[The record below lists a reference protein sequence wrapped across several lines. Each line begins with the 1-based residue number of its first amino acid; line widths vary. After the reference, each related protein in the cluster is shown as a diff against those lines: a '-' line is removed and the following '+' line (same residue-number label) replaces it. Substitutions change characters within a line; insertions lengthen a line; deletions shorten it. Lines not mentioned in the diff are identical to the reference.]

1 MLNTDKIYFYPYKIF
16 GVEGRKYLY
25 TIYASGLFE
34 IDNAVS
40 KLLQLND
47 STVESIKEALKI
59 DLTEDKL
66 IGLLTDMENEKLLYR
81 NEVSHDES
89 QEIEKANFSA
99 LTLMLAQECNM
110 RCSYCYGEGGEYNNK
125 GIMTENVAF
134 QAIDYLVKNSTDE
147 LLHIA
152 FLGGEPLLNF
162 PLLKKVVEYC
172 KQISAD
178 TGKKFSYTIT
188 TNGTLITDSIEKYLI
203 ENKIVCQISL
213 DGTKEKN
220 DMNRFFRNKKGSY
233 DVIVEKTKSMR
244 HMNLVTARATVTPD
258 NSDYKEIFNHLNELE
273 FRAIPIAIAQ
283 NMVDDEQFDKI
294 LSEYINYI
302 FYFEELILTKQYA
315 KAKKMTDLVN
325 ALEKI
330 EFGNVR
336 NNGCGAGRTMFA
348 VDIDGTLY
356 PCHRFVGERKFA
368 LGNIWTGSDNSK
380 FLKMINVRNRD
391 KCSKCWAQ
399 NLCLGCCPHENYTNT
414 NNINLASE
422 RSCRMAKT
430 IYEKLIS
437 VYIRM
442 SDEDK
447 KMMWPED

>member
-1 MLNTDKIYFYPYKIF
+1 
-16 GVEGRKYLY
+16 
-25 TIYASGLFE
+25 
-34 IDNAVS
+34 
-40 KLLQLND
+40 
-47 STVESIKEALKI
+47 
-59 DLTEDKL
+59 
-66 IGLLTDMENEKLLYR
+66 
-81 NEVSHDES
+81 
-89 QEIEKANFSA
+89 
-99 LTLMLAQECNM
+99 
-110 RCSYCYGEGGEYNNK
+110 
-125 GIMTENVAF
+125 MT
-134 QAIDYLVKNSTDE
+134 
-147 LLHIA
+147 
-152 FLGGEPLLNF
+152 
-162 PLLKKVVEYC
+162 
-172 KQISAD
+172 
-178 TGKKFSYTIT
+178 
-188 TNGTLITDSIEKYLI
+188 

-437 VYIRM
+437 VYIKM

>member
-16 GVEGRKYLY
+16 RVEGRKYLY

-40 KLLQLND
+40 KLLQLNG

-66 IGLLTDMENEKLLYR
+66 IELLTDMENEKLLYR

-110 RCSYCYGEGGEYNNK
+110 RCSYCYGEGGENNNK

-162 PLLKKVVEYC
+162 PLFKKVIEYC

-203 ENKIVCQISL
+203 ENKVVCQISL

-220 DMNRFFRNKKGSY
+220 DRFGKCFRKNR
-233 DVIVEKTKSMR
+233 
-244 HMNLVTARATVTPD
+244 
-258 NSDYKEIFNHLNELE
+258 
-273 FRAIPIAIAQ
+273 
-283 NMVDDEQFDKI
+283 
-294 LSEYINYI
+294 
-302 FYFEELILTKQYA
+302 
-315 KAKKMTDLVN
+315 
-325 ALEKI
+325 
-330 EFGNVR
+330 
-336 NNGCGAGRTMFA
+336 
-348 VDIDGTLY
+348 
-356 PCHRFVGERKFA
+356 
-368 LGNIWTGSDNSK
+368 IWE
-380 FLKMINVRNRD
+380 
-391 KCSKCWAQ
+391 CSK
-399 NLCLGCCPHENYTNT
+399 
-414 NNINLASE
+414 
-422 RSCRMAKT
+422 
-430 IYEKLIS
+430 
-437 VYIRM
+437 
-442 SDEDK
+442 
-447 KMMWPED
+447 